1 MLKVF
6 RSSSRG
12 AVVAVVLVG
21 MATCAGGAPQG
32 VEKVQQPATREAKRE
47 DAIARAVAELAHPDA
62 GVRERAS
69 RFLWVEG
76 KAATAALTEA
86 AGSGDPEVAARA
98 RAILL
103 DLRYGLYP
111 DTPKTMRDIIVSY
124 RDGQANDKVTALDTL
139 WRMGR
144 SAYPMLV
151 RIWLAEGDERLRS
164 ALYQQIERLGPEMAS
179 ALIAEEE
186 YDAAEKLLEAGLKG
200 GAEPAVRALSA
211 YRVLRGE
218 AGDAIRR
225 LRELGRGRDDKQ
237 NLLLTYLHRAA
248 GDVEATWD
256 LLGTAPVTVREQMLV
271 EMGDWRSA
279 AELGEERNR
288 LGATS
293 IEQVGL
299 LAAYQ
304 RLAGQKE
311 AADETLKLLT
321 KGEGPGQRTSA
332 VALLVNGKAGE
343 AVEALRK
350 SGSALAA
357 FQLLAAQQRYRE
369 ALVLAGDARPQ
380 GEGETLRLLAM
391 RAAVL
396 HHLGETKQADEI
408 FETLAQ
414 QGKRGSLAADAA
426 GLEAALRWD
435 LEAVAMR
442 FTANLLG
449 RTRPNP
455 DPAEVLNQVFNRR
468 GDEAGYW
475 WSFFREEHARE
486 TPEQSLLRVRDVMQR
501 RLPRE
506 EMLALGRRAHAAATG
521 LPRHWRYKR
530 LRLVAQTLLAYKA
543 DAEAEAV
550 LGDLVQETND
560 GEALV
565 LLGHGALRRQ
575 KWAAA
580 AEYYGQ
586 AVQKDRSL
594 TVPRYLRGWALLQSG
609 DERAGNALMALA
621 LLMPLAD
628 EAERFRLA
636 EALRDVGLH
645 EAETRQYE
653 LILATG
659 PGRSETVGRTLWRL
673 LFDEKATG
681 GDLKRASRL
690 ADRTVVGFFDNLEDY
705 DIASYLGIAHL
716 AEKLRA
722 RALLAEGKVDEA
734 MKVARACFEMLPAS
748 SNLVI
753 EMTPALE
760 KLGRRA
766 EADEL
771 VAKSVA
777 LHEKLIADHPRCA
790 SHHNSLAW
798 TLARCRRDLGK
809 AIEHA
814 RRAAELAP
822 DNCAILDTLAE
833 VHFQRGEKE
842 EAIRAIGRCIELEP
856 GVERHK
862 LALER
867 FEKLGKETEPPE
879 ESS

>member
-1 MLKVF
+1 MKVF

-21 MATCAGGAPQG
+21 MATGAECAPQG
-32 VEKVQQPATREAKRE
+32 VGNIQPATREAKQE

-69 RFLWVEG
+69 RFLWIEG

-86 AGSGDPEVAARA
+86 AASGDPEVAARA

-103 DLRYGLYP
+103 DFKYGLYP
-111 DTPKTMRDIIVSY
+111 DTPKAMRDIIVSY
-124 RDGQANDKVTALDTL
+124 RDGQANDKATALDTL

-144 SAYPMLV
+144 PAYPMLV
-151 RIWLAEGDERLRS
+151 RIWLAEGDARLR
-164 ALYQQIERLGPEMAS
+164 AELYQQIERLGPEMAS

-186 YDAAEKLLEAGLKG
+186 YDAAEKLLEAGMKS
-200 GAEPAVRALSA
+200 GAEPAIRALAA

-237 NLLLTYLHRAA
+237 NLLLTYLHRSA
-248 GDVEATWD
+248 GDVGATWD
-256 LLGTAPVTVREQMLV
+256 LLGNAPVTVREQMLV

-279 AELGEERNR
+279 AELREERNR
-288 LGATS
+288 LGAS

-304 RLAGQKE
+304 RLAGQKA

-321 KGEGPGQRTSA
+321 QGEGPAQRPSA
-332 VALLVNGKAGE
+332 VALLINGKAGE
-343 AVEALRK
+343 AVETLRK
-350 SGSALAA
+350 GGMTLAA

-369 ALVLAGDARPQ
+369 ALELAGNARPQ

-396 HHLGETKQADEI
+396 HHLGETKLADEI

-455 DPAEVLNQVFNRR
+455 DPAEILNQLFNRR

-486 TPEQSLLRVRDVMQR
+486 TPEQSLLRVRDVMQK

-506 EMLALGRRAHAAATG
+506 EMLALGRRAHAAAAG

-530 LRLVAQTLLAYKA
+530 LRLVAQTLLTYKA

-565 LLGHGALRRQ
+565 LLGHGALRQR

-580 AEYYGQ
+580 ADYYGQ

-594 TVPRYLRGWALLQSG
+594 TVPRYLRGWALAQSG
-609 DERAGNALMALA
+609 DERAGNAIMAHA
-621 LLMPLAD
+621 MLMPLAD

-659 PGRSETVGRTLWRL
+659 PARSETVGRTLWRL
-673 LFDEKATG
+673 LFDEKATR
-681 GDLKRASRL
+681 DDPKRASRL
-690 ADRTVVGFFDNLEDY
+690 ADRTVVGFFDNLEDF

-722 RALLAEGKVDEA
+722 RALLAEGKVDAA
-734 MKVARACFEMLPAS
+734 MTVARACFEMLPAS

-760 KLGRRA
+760 KLGRRR

-771 VAKSVA
+771 VAKAVA

-798 TLARCRRDLGK
+798 TLARCRRDLNK

-833 VHFQRGEKE
+833 VHFQRGEKDD
-842 EAIRAIGRCIELEP
+842 AIRAIGTCIELEP

-867 FEKLGKETEPPE
+867 FEKSTPDTEPPE